1 MRFFV
6 ANNVRY
12 MGKRFTASSTHVRFL
27 FAMSSFVNQ
36 EIMGF
41 VKLFVTLFTIESTD
55 QLVVSFNVFLA
66 QK

>member
-1 MRFFV
+1 
-6 ANNVRY
+6 
-12 MGKRFTASSTHVRFL
+12 
-27 FAMSSFVNQ
+27 MSSFVNQ